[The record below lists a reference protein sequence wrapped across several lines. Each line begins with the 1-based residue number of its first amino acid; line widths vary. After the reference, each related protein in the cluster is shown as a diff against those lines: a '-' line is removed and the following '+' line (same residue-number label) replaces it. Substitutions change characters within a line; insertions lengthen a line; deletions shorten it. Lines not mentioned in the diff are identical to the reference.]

1 MQCKEKPKGDK
12 YGFTHFARL
21 LCSGKGLA
29 PLASDSRR
37 RSDRA
42 ALEWGDAGT
51 AGAEKYALEEAQRAE
66 RRVGFYVGLRARAG
80 VWCWRGDLCAEKVR
94 GADRQNC
101 FCKKMV
107 SLGFSA

>member
-1 MQCKEKPKGDK
+1 MAGLVRAAASQLLGEGFGCKPGVTIIRGGLYARPQCKEKPKGDK

-29 PLASDSRR
+29 PLGSDSRR
-37 RSDRA
+37 RPDRA

-66 RRVGFYVGLRARAG
+66 RRVRTALALV
-80 VWCWRGDLCAEKVR
+80 
-94 GADRQNC
+94 
-101 FCKKMV
+101 
-107 SLGFSA
+107 